1 MKNVDYE
8 SVVADPYSRGAYLR
22 SDFPGFREDYLVL
35 HCLIRK
41 HDPQTFMEIGTSS
54 GLGTLVIC
62 KAMGISRLSM
72 NKRKVYS
79 IDVLPGTDPT
89 ILYPGG
95 EDGHPARAGERCA
108 YPYAQLFGDSY
119 TLDFLPYYP
128 LEGWFIDGKHSY
140 DYVVHDTQ
148 SALEASPILI
158 VWHDMQIE
166 QVERAVVDVMSEY
179 LQSYSLCR
187 AVSTRMAFA
196 SRKQDGDG

>member
-8 SVVADPYSRGAYLR
+8 SVVANPYSRGAYLR
-22 SDFPGFREDYLVL
+22 SDFSGFREDYLVL

-41 HDPQTFMEIGTSS
+41 HHPQTIMEIGTSS

-62 KAMGISRLSM
+62 KAMRISRLWM

-79 IDVLPGTDPT
+79 IDVPPGTDPT
-89 ILYPGG
+89 ILYPEG
-95 EDGHPARAGERCA
+95 EDGHPARAGEHCK
-108 YPYAQLFGDSY
+108 YPYAQLYGNSY
-119 TLDFLPYYP
+119 CFDFAPYYP

-140 DYVVHDTQ
+140 DYVVRDTQ

-179 LQSYSLCR
+179 SQSYRLCR
-187 AVSTRMAFA
+187 VMGTRMAFA
-196 SRKQDGDG
+196 SRKRDGGG